1 MGCLMQMDIWLIWP
15 NLIIWGSI
23 EHVLVPINSTTLW
36 DWMPKECRT
45 GHSKKSFHPEFSF
58 RWCQSASSTIPPCLD
73 LVVVNPGESSLW
85 KSLISRG
92 HYSVL
97 VACASK
103 IQVCNYILIK
113 CIKLILPPNVVV
125 EQPLDRSDVLD
136 AKDFKTTAILLVA
149 LLYFKLVNRDQ
160 FPSFQVWVKGGYILV
175 PEPHFHGKSSIYRL
189 FPAINLQKSSGTRW
203 PDTFDYRRV
212 QGGAP

>member
-1 MGCLMQMDIWLIWP
+1 MHIYIYTSTEDRISVYYLCMGCLMQMDIWLIWP

-23 EHVLVPINSTTLW
+23 EHVLVPINSTTPW

-45 GHSKKSFHPEFSF
+45 GHSKKSF
-58 RWCQSASSTIPPCLD
+58 SSRVFFP
-73 LVVVNPGESSLW
+73 LVSKRFINDSTMSRFGCGKSWRVEPSLW

-113 CIKLILPPNVVV
+113 CIKLILSPNVVV

-160 FPSFQVWVKGGYILV
+160 FPSVQVWVKGGYILV
-175 PEPHFHGKSSIYRL
+175 PEAPMEN
-189 FPAINLQKSSGTRW
+189 PAFI
-203 PDTFDYRRV
+203 
-212 QGGAP
+212 